1 MPIYNVIAT
10 VETTRVVVADDENHA
25 FDVALSLA
33 RDALSD
39 PCEPYHVCVI
49 GEVKD
54 VSQLQDG
61 WDGLCIPYGGDRTK
75 RLSELL
81 SDSKPEA
88 KP

>member
-1 MPIYNVIAT
+1 M
-10 VETTRVVVADDENHA
+10 ETTMVVVADDENHA
-25 FDVALSLA
+25 FDVARSRA
-33 RDALSD
+33 RDAFSD
-39 PCEPYHVCVI
+39 ACEPYQVCVI

-54 VSQLQDG
+54 VAQLRDG
-61 WDGLCIPYGGDRTK
+61 WDGDCLPYGGDRKT